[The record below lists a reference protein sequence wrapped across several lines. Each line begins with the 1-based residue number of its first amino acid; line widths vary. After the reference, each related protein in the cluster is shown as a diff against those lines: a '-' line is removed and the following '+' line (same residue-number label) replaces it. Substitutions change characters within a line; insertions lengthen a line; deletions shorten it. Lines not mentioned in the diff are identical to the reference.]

1 VSDDEIVVSEQKLRE
16 DYTMLENAK
25 AQLEGLVR
33 QQQLI
38 QLTVDEHVRARETI
52 KSLAKGTVGDEI
64 LIPLGADSYIHAKIS
79 ENRDAVVGVGS
90 GVSLRKTADE
100 AEKILD
106 SKIDDLSRAF
116 KTVSERASQT
126 EAMIQDLS
134 EKVQAQVDLLQ
145 SGGKA

>member
-1 VSDDEIVVSEQKLRE
+1 MTEDEHVATEQNLRE
-16 DYTMLENAK
+16 NYALLENAK
-25 AQLEGLVR
+25 AQLEALMR

-38 QLTVDEHVRARETI
+38 QLAVDEHVRARETI
-52 KSLAKGTVGDEI
+52 KSISKGTAGDEI
-64 LIPLGADSYIHAKIS
+64 LIPLGADSYIHARIS

-116 KTVSERASQT
+116 KTVTERASQT

-145 SGGKA
+145 SGDKA